1 MTKDLKIVLNEN
13 HLTLNDVSLNFP
25 FSPEQFINAIGEE
38 PSRIVELSTVTYVW
52 DKQGVYIQPD
62 FETRTK
68 VNRISFIFFQTELTT
83 EFDRYPKGTFTGDFI
98 IKDEVVNFSKVPKEY
113 NVFDF
118 NMYIHIEN
126 KKPQVLHLSPK
137 VEKIVIDYSIPVI
150 PVNESILFSDF
161 NFKLLVIDELMYN
174 QKVLEPIFNTRDFID
189 FYTTR
194 EIDFEKEGY
203 EIIPEIATYFKDLPI
218 PKKFATLI
226 EKLTQ
231 NGNII
236 YGEIFPFWDGDDDTF
251 DIKSAED
258 AVHFPNLKKITI
270 FPNETMDETVL
281 NQYIKK
287 GIKAE
292 FL

>member
-1 MTKDLKIVLNEN
+1 MEIVLKEN
-13 HLTLNDVSLNFP
+13 HLTVNDVSLNFP
-25 FSPEQFINAIGEE
+25 FSPEQFIKAIGEE

-68 VNRISFIFFQTELTT
+68 VDRISFIFFQTDFTT
-83 EFDRYPKGTFTGDFI
+83 EFDRYPKGTYKGNFI
-98 IKDEVVNFSKVPKEY
+98 INGEVINFSKVPKEY

-118 NMYIHIEN
+118 NLYIHLEN

-137 VEKIVIDYSIPVI
+137 VEIIVIDYSIPLI
-150 PVNESILFSDF
+150 PVNESIPFSDF
-161 NFKLLVIDELMYN
+161 NFKLLVIDELMYK
-174 QKVLEPIFNTRDFID
+174 QKVLEPVFNYRDFTD
-189 FYTTR
+189 FYTQR
-194 EIDFEKEGY
+194 KIDIEKEGY
-203 EIIPEIATYFKDLPI
+203 EIIPEIATYFKGLPI

-236 YGEIFPFWDGDDDTF
+236 YFEIFPFWDGDDDTF

-270 FPNETMDETVL
+270 FPNETMDETVI
-281 NQYIKK
+281 NQFLEK
-287 GIKAE
+287 GIHAE